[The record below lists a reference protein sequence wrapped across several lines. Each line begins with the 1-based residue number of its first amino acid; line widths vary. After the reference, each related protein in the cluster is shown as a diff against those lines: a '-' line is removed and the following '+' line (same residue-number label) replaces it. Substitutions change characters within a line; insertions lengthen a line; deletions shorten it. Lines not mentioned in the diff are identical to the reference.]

1 METSA
6 AGIDLIKR
14 FEGLHKVNGENVEA
28 YKDPVG
34 ITTIGYGHTR
44 TAREGMVITKDEADR
59 LLIKDLA
66 WAERAVSQH
75 VKVPLAQNQFDACV
89 SLCFNIGEGAFA
101 RSTLVKEINK
111 GRYDAAPTQFMRWV
125 YAGGKKFRGLERRRA
140 AEAEMWNDVSAE
152 PSETP
157 EEVPTVAEPD
167 NGRPVKDV
175 MRDSW
180 TIRGLFLAFL
190 AMIHDAYEW
199 VLSWIDSG
207 ANVVSDINS
216 SLSPWNSFLK
226 VAGANMSTIA
236 IVVGVVGLSIVLIR
250 RLQAAKERRE
260 G

>member
-1 METSA
+1 METSQ

-34 ITTIGYGHTR
+34 IWTIGYGHTR
-44 TAREGMVITKDEADR
+44 TARSGLKISKDEAER

-89 SLCFNIGEGAFA
+89 SLCFNIGEGAFS
-101 RSTLVKEINK
+101 RSTLVRELNK
-111 GRYDAAPTQFMRWV
+111 GRYDAVPNQFMRWV

-140 AEAEMWNDVSAE
+140 AEAELWNDVVAE
-152 PSETP
+152 PADEP
-157 EEVPTVAEPD
+157 EAVPSTAEPD

-175 MRDSW
+175 VRDSW

-190 AMIHDAYEW
+190 AMIHDVYEW
-199 VLSWIDSG
+199 VLSWIGSG
-207 ANVVSDINS
+207 AEVAQHVDKT
-216 SLSPWNSFLK
+216 LSPWDSFLK
-226 VAGANMSTIA
+226 VAGANMGTIA
-236 IVVGVVGLSIVLIR
+236 IVIGVVGLSIALIR
-250 RLQAAKERRE
+250 RLQAAKERKE